1 MSASP
6 PPRVHLERFA
16 VGADAIDANR
26 HVNNKEYLA
35 WMEAIAIAH
44 STACG
49 WSLERYAA
57 SGTSWYV
64 RSHAVDYLAPAF
76 EGDRLVAATWVESME
91 TSSSWRRYA
100 FLRESDRRPIALA
113 RTLWIHVENAR
124 GRPRAIPE
132 ALRRAFPIVADD
144 DPALAALGLPRQA
157 RS

>member
-44 STACG
+44 SAACG

-113 RTLWIHVENAR
+113 RTLWIHVDSAH
-124 GRPRAIPE
+124 GRPKAIPD
-132 ALRRAFPIVADD
+132 ALRDAFPIVADD
-144 DPALAALGLPRQA
+144 DPGLASLGIRPGA
-157 RS
+157 PS